1 MGPTGDW
8 IRFITKGCSELA
20 RLDRASRFV
29 PQQEALFNCSFC
41 GLDWTSFNSLIAS
54 SPIGVDY
61 QFAEKV
67 IFRRLLK
74 NAQMQGAQNPE
85 E

>member
-1 MGPTGDW
+1 MDT
-8 IRFITKGCSELA
+8 
-20 RLDRASRFV
+20 
-29 PQQEALFNCSFC
+29 
-41 GLDWTSFNSLIAS
+41 

-67 IFRRLLK
+67 IFHRLLK
-74 NAQMQGAQNPE
+74 NVQMLGSRNPE

>member
-1 MGPTGDW
+1 MG
-8 IRFITKGCSELA
+8 
-20 RLDRASRFV
+20 RLDRASRFG
-29 PQQEALFNCSFC
+29 PQQEAFFNCSFC
-41 GLDWTSFNSLIAS
+41 GLDWKSPNSFIDT

-74 NAQMQGAQNPE
+74 NVQMLGSRNPE